1 MNLSYSLTDLKKYI
15 LLVDNHAN
23 ATFKLKVKEIYDFE
37 MAYNILHDQIL
48 THIEAKKAKKAL
60 EVGTKNAY
68 INPRDVAN
76 EYISKPHIRLAVFK
90 KHGKVCLACGSKNE
104 ISLDHVVP
112 VCRGGW
118 NSVNNLQPLC
128 RSCNS
133 KKGKKII
140 DYR

>member
-1 MNLSYSLTDLKKYI
+1 MNLSYTLSDVKRYV
-15 LLVDNHAN
+15 LLVENHGN
-23 ATFKLKVKEIYDFE
+23 ITFKIKVQDIYDFE
-37 MAYNILHDQIL
+37 ISYNILHDQIL
-48 THIEAKKAKKAL
+48 THVEAKKAKKSL
-60 EVGTKNAY
+60 EIGIKNAY

-76 EYISKPHIRLAVFK
+76 DYISKRHIRLSVFK
-90 KHGKVCLACGSKNE
+90 KHGKVCLACGSQNE
-104 ISLDHVVP
+104 ISLDHIVP

-118 NSVNNLQPLC
+118 NSINNLQPLC